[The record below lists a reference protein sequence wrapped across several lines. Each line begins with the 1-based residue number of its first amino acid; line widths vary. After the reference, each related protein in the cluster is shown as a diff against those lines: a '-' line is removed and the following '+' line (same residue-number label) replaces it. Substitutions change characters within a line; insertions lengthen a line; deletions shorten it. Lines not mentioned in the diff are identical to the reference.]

1 VTHPRLSVDALSS
14 FNWSFDQDLALWREL
29 GVPYAGLLI
38 SKIADDLSGKMKR
51 LREAGI
57 RPSTVVTGSFDL
69 AAPDTWGRNRNLL
82 KAIVDAVADA
92 GGETAYMTPGRTTG
106 APWGEVLDR
115 FAEAVAP
122 SVAHAKDRGV
132 RLAFEPSLRT
142 DASFVNTLRDAVDV
156 AERTGLGVVVDF
168 GNCWME
174 RDLAQV
180 LQRAAPHIALVQ
192 ICDVIIG
199 GPGRPSPGGRVHL
212 GEGELPLERLMSEV
226 LATGYQGPFDLEVL
240 GPVVEAEGYEPAL
253 RRGVKLASDFLA
265 EAGVPR
271 TSAPIR
277 RGP

>member
-1 VTHPRLSVDALSS
+1 MIHPRLSIDALSS
-14 FNWSFDQDLALWREL
+14 FNWTFEQDLALWRDL
-29 GVPYAGLLI
+29 QVPYAGLLI
-38 SKIADDLSGKMKR
+38 SKVADDLRGKMMR
-51 LREAGI
+51 LRDAGI

-69 AAPDTWGRNRNLL
+69 AAPQSWERNRALL
-82 KAIVDAVADA
+82 SAIVDAVAEA

-106 APWGEVLDR
+106 APWGEVLDV

-122 SVAHAKDRGV
+122 SVAYARRRGV

-199 GPGRPSPGGRVHL
+199 GPGRPSPGGRVQL
-212 GEGELPLERLMSEV
+212 GDGELPLKRLMREV
-226 LATGYQGPFDLEVL
+226 LATGYAGPFDLEVL
-240 GPVVEAEGYEPAL
+240 GPVVEAEGYEPAI
-253 RRGVKLASDFLA
+253 RRGVRLASDFLA
-265 EAGVPR
+265 EAGV
-271 TSAPIR
+271 
-277 RGP
+277 

>member
-1 VTHPRLSVDALSS
+1 VIHPRLSIDALSS
-14 FNWSFDQDLALWREL
+14 FHWSFDQDLALWREL
-29 GVPYAGLLI
+29 EVPYAGLLI
-38 SKIADDLSGKMKR
+38 SKVADDLPGKMAR

-69 AAPDTWGRNRNLL
+69 AAPQTWDENRALL
-82 KAIVDAVADA
+82 AAIVDAVAGA

-106 APWGEVLDR
+106 APWGEVLEV
-115 FAEAVAP
+115 FAKAVAP
-122 SVAHAKDRGV
+122 SVAYARERGV

-156 AERTGLGVVVDF
+156 SERTGLGLIVDF

-199 GPGRPSPGGRVHL
+199 GSGRPSPGGRVHL
-212 GEGELPLERLMSEV
+212 GEGELPLKRLMAEV
-226 LATGYQGPFDLEVL
+226 LATGYAGPFDLEVL
-240 GPVVEAEGYEPAL
+240 GPVVEAEGYDKAV
-253 RRGVKLASDFLA
+253 RRGVQLASDFLTD
-265 EAGVPR
+265 AGV
-271 TSAPIR
+271 
-277 RGP
+277 